1 MSVVRRPQRSLRG
14 ARRAGLRGAVLVAL
28 VAAVPVPWLG
38 AASAAPAAEKGPDAP
53 AKPRA
58 AEGDGGFLGDLSLSS
73 RNEPIVVRSDQL
85 EFDYQENRVVYRG
98 KVNVRQGDLAIDCK
112 ELIVNLARAEGEE
125 SLALREVVAVGDV
138 VITQGTRR
146 ATGGRAVFDQVAR
159 RITLLEDPVLH
170 DGPNEVTGEKLVV
183 YLDEGR
189 SVFESSPQKRV
200 SAILYPGKGG
210 GSGIDLEGGAKSAAR
225 DETAERSS
233 GAASAAGGAR

>member
-1 MSVVRRPQRSLRG
+1 MSVVRREDGSLLG
-14 ARRAGLRGAVLVAL
+14 ACRAGLRGAVVLGL
-28 VAAVPVPWLG
+28 VAALPVLWLG
-38 AASAAPAAEKGPDAP
+38 AAWAAPAAKPAPDAS

-58 AEGDGGFLGDLSLSS
+58 AAGEGGFLGDLSLSS

-85 EFDYQENRVVYRG
+85 EFDYQQNRVVYRG
-98 KVNVRQGDLAIDCK
+98 TVNVRQGDLAIDCK
-112 ELIVNLARAEGEE
+112 ELIVNLTRAEGED

-146 ATGGRAVFDQVAR
+146 ATGGRAVFDQVSR

-200 SAILYPGKGG
+200 SAILYPGKSGE
-210 GSGIDLEGGAKSAAR
+210 SGIDLDGGSRAAPR
-225 DETAERSS
+225 ERTAQRA
-233 GAASAAGGAR
+233 GAAPAGGDAR